1 MDVSAMSQSLAR
13 VVIRITFSTKRST
26 PWLRDRAVR
35 NALYEYMGGIL
46 KALDSKAIR
55 INGVEDHVHIVCLL
69 SRNHA
74 LKKII
79 EKVKTAS
86 SKWIKTKGPRYR
98 TFYWQPGYAAHSVSP
113 SQLEAVDQ
121 YVANQEAHHTRMTF
135 QEELRIICRKNGIEL
150 DERFA
155 WD

>member
-1 MDVSAMSQSLAR
+1 MAAE
-13 VVIRITFSTKRST
+13 
-26 PWLRDRAVR
+26 WLRDRAVR
-35 NALYEYMGGIL
+35 DALYEYMGGIL

-86 SKWIKTKGPRYR
+86 SKWIKTKGPRLLLLADR
-98 TFYWQPGYAAHSVSP
+98 LRRALGESFPTRGRRSARRQPRGASHTHDLSGGAAHH
-113 SQLEAVDQ
+113 L
-121 YVANQEAHHTRMTF
+121 
-135 QEELRIICRKNGIEL
+135 
-150 DERFA
+150 
-155 WD
+155 

>member
-1 MDVSAMSQSLAR
+1 MSQSLAR
-13 VVIRITFSTKRST
+13 VIIHITFSTKRRT
-26 PWLRDRAVR
+26 PWLTDRAVC
-35 NALYEYMGGIL
+35 NALYEYIGGIL

-86 SKWIKTKGPRYR
+86 WIKTKVPRYR
-98 TFYWQPGYAAHSVSP
+98 SFYWQTG
-113 SQLEAVDQ
+113 
-121 YVANQEAHHTRMTF
+121 RM
-135 QEELRIICRKNGIEL
+135 
-150 DERFA
+150 A
-155 WD
+155 SA